1 LGKKI
6 NEKKIPANSS
16 DKIGKNQDYGS
27 NEGQDPII

>member
-1 LGKKI
+1 MK
-6 NEKKIPANSS
+6 KKIPANSG